1 LFLGDKNFMKTV
13 AIIGA
18 SGYGGGELVR
28 LLSRHPHVKLAQ
40 VITDTFA
47 GKPLATAFPGLHK
60 TSAGA
65 LICEAKT
72 AEINADIV
80 FLAQENGYAK
90 TVAGAYLAEGKKVID
105 LSADF
110 RLKDTEIYTEFYK
123 MPATESKLLAQAV
136 YGLPE
141 KYREQ
146 IKNASLI
153 ANPGC
158 HTTTAI
164 LPLFPLIANNI
175 IAKTPIIIDSKTGVS
190 GAGRAKSDTIYRFS
204 EMNETVRPYSVG
216 GSHRHIPEI
225 AQEIGADVAFTP
237 HLIPMTRGILSTIYA
252 PLSAGQTLESLY
264 DTWHKQY
271 ENEPFVVVRE
281 PGDWP
286 STKDVEGSNF
296 CHICATVD
304 TKLNLAV
311 LVSVTD
317 NLMKGAA
324 GQAVQNMN
332 IMEGFDETVGL
343 QGGGLWP

>member
-28 LLSRHPHVKLAQ
+28 LLSAHPHVQITQ

-47 GKPLATAFPGLHK
+47 GKPLMAAFPGLHK
-60 TSAGA
+60 TAMGA
-65 LICEAKT
+65 LICEAKGGQ
-72 AEINADIV
+72 INPDIV
-80 FLAQENGYAK
+80 FLAQE
-90 TVAGAYLAEGKKVID
+90 
-105 LSADF
+105 
-110 RLKDTEIYTEFYK
+110 DTKIYTEFYN
-123 MPATESKLLAQAV
+123 MPPAEPELLAQAV

-146 IKNASLI
+146 IKSASLV

-164 LPLFPLIANNI
+164 LPLFPLVEKGI

-190 GAGRAKSDTIYRFS
+190 GAGRSKSDTIYRFS

-216 GSHRHIPEI
+216 GGHRHIPEI

-252 PLSAGQTLESLY
+252 PLSAGQTLETLY
-264 DTWHKQY
+264 DTWHAQY

-332 IMEGFDETVGL
+332 IMEGFDETAGL

>member
-1 LFLGDKNFMKTV
+1 LFLGYKKIMKTV

-28 LLSRHPHVKLAQ
+28 LLSRHPHVELTQ

-65 LICEAKT
+65 LVCEAKT
-72 AEINADIV
+72 AIITADIV
-80 FLAQENGYAK
+80 FLAQDNGYAK
-90 TVAGAYLAEGKKVID
+90 TVAGDYLAQGKKVVD

-110 RLKDTEIYTEFYK
+110 RLQDNDIYTQFYK
-123 MPATESKLLAQAV
+123 MPPAGPELMAQAV

-141 KYREQ
+141 KYRDR
-146 IKNASLI
+146 IANASLI

-164 LPLFPLIANNI
+164 LPLFPLIVSSV
-175 IAKTPIIIDSKTGVS
+175 IAKNGIIVDSKTGVS

-252 PLSAGQTLESLY
+252 PLNPNQTLETLY
-264 DTWHKQY
+264 KTWHAQFVS
-271 ENEPFVVVRE
+271 EPFVVVRE

-304 TKLNLAV
+304 TKLNLAI

-332 IMEGFDETVGL
+332 IMYGFDETAGL
-343 QGGGLWP
+343 EGGGLWP

>member
-1 LFLGDKNFMKTV
+1 MKTV

-28 LLSRHPHVKLAQ
+28 LLSRHPHVKITQ

-47 GKPLATAFPGLHK
+47 GKPLAKAFPGLHK
-60 TSAGA
+60 TLVGA

-72 AEINADIV
+72 AAITADIV
-80 FLAQENGYAK
+80 FLAQDNGYAK
-90 TVAGAYLAEGKKVID
+90 TVAGDYLAQGKKVID

-110 RLKDTEIYTEFYK
+110 RLKDNDIYTQFYK
-123 MPATESKLLAQAV
+123 MPPTDAKLMSQAV

-164 LPLFPLIANNI
+164 LPLFPLIERGI
-175 IAKTPIIIDSKTGVS
+175 IAKTGIIVDSKTGVS

-216 GSHRHIPEI
+216 GTHRHIPEI

-237 HLIPMTRGILSTIYA
+237 HLVPMTRGILSTIYA
-252 PLSAGQTLESLY
+252 PLSAGQTLETLY
-264 DTWHKQY
+264 AAWHAQY

-281 PGDWP
+281 TGDWP

-304 TKLNLAV
+304 KKLSLAI

-332 IMEGFDETVGL
+332 IMHGFDETAGL
-343 QGGGLWP
+343 EGGGLWP